1 MTRLSSLRLSGVCV
15 LRRFTLG
22 VLLALILRHYAAAV
36 GCTVESPYC
45 VEGQLLD

>member
-1 MTRLSSLRLSGVCV
+1 MTRLSSLRLSVVCV

-22 VLLALILRHYAAAV
+22 VLLALIPKHYAAVV